1 MTDTPLLAALRQSA
15 DPKAVDRI
23 EHLVE
28 HGADRDLNRINALAF
43 AAEHNLD
50 SQKTIAAFL
59 HAAQLGNR
67 STATGITCAFCAA
80 GTIGKRFS
88 SRGEEALPNPS
99 GPRLRAETGEASA
112 S

>member
-43 AAEHNLD
+43 AAKHNP
-50 SQKTIAAFL
+50 
-59 HAAQLGNR
+59 R
-67 STATGITCAFCAA
+67 STKDDCCVSPCSPAR
-80 GTIGKRFS
+80 KSVDRD
-88 SRGEEALPNPS
+88 RYHL
-99 GPRLRAETGEASA
+99 RLLRRRYDR
-112 S
+112 

>member
-43 AAEHNLD
+43 AANHNP
-50 SQKTIAAFL
+50 
-59 HAAQLGNR
+59 R
-67 STATGITCAFCAA
+67 ST
-80 GTIGKRFS
+80 KRRLLRFS
-88 SRGEEALPNPS
+88 MQPS
-99 GPRLRAETGEASA
+99 SEIGRPRPVSLAPSA
-112 S
+112 PPVR